1 MLYVI
6 INTYSTMP
14 LANRA
19 PKREFTAGSFLYGFT
34 AGDNFDSRFSALEI
48 INTLSSGQLL
58 TVNSYKFASG
68 ETEGVNE
75 TTDGYF
81 TFLKENDEIREI
93 RISLVNQTG
102 EDNSQDLLDFL
113 TIEGGVGVL
122 FQDGS
127 GQNKGYFVVENAS
140 IMLNYISI
148 NVKSTEF
155 ISEFDNE
162 EVYKLSL
169 EFITNKNNK
178 IKEADAG
185 TVDSTGNPNTD
196 EDILS
201 KINAIDYSV
210 GEEELQAISIKIW
223 RGAEDKVFLSD
234 VIYIIK
240 PGKGFYGLNG
250 KDLTMDDLFRVYE
263 NALSD
268 GNIARLKELIYEESS
283 ISLNASPSTFEK
295 NLTNGVDVTFTY
307 AVSENDDVI
316 QSADFDGTDVSS
328 DPDGS
333 QTFTSLKNSLSK
345 IYSAVLLDTNAGENK
360 NLSRTF
366 EAQALTPQFKG
377 SSNSNA
383 GFNGQDYSSLNGALS
398 KILQSSTTTSIIVP
412 ANKYGVFLSTKSG
425 ADIIEEGTG
434 FALSSG
440 YIETPITV
448 EFQDG
453 TALNLIQYIINKATA
468 EFTYKLE

>member
-1 MLYVI
+1 
-6 INTYSTMP
+6 MP

-48 INTLSSGQLL
+48 INTLFSGQLL

-113 TIEGGVGVL
+113 TVEGGVGVL

-169 EFITNKNNK
+169 EFITKQNNK

-307 AVSENDDVI
+307 TVSENDDVI

-328 DPDGS
+328 NPDGS

>member
-1 MLYVI
+1 
-6 INTYSTMP
+6 
-14 LANRA
+14 
-19 PKREFTAGSFLYGFT
+19 
-34 AGDNFDSRFSALEI
+34 
-48 INTLSSGQLL
+48 
-58 TVNSYKFASG
+58 
-68 ETEGVNE
+68 
-75 TTDGYF
+75 
-81 TFLKENDEIREI
+81 
-93 RISLVNQTG
+93 
-102 EDNSQDLLDFL
+102 
-113 TIEGGVGVL
+113 
-122 FQDGS
+122 
-127 GQNKGYFVVENAS
+127 
-140 IMLNYISI
+140 
-148 NVKSTEF
+148 
-155 ISEFDNE
+155 
-162 EVYKLSL
+162 
-169 EFITNKNNK
+169 
-178 IKEADAG
+178 
-185 TVDSTGNPNTD
+185 
-196 EDILS
+196 
-201 KINAIDYSV
+201 
-210 GEEELQAISIKIW
+210 
-223 RGAEDKVFLSD
+223 
-234 VIYIIK
+234 
-240 PGKGFYGLNG
+240 
-250 KDLTMDDLFRVYE
+250 MDDLFRVYE

-307 AVSENDDVI
+307 TVSENDDVI

-328 DPDGS
+328 NPDGS